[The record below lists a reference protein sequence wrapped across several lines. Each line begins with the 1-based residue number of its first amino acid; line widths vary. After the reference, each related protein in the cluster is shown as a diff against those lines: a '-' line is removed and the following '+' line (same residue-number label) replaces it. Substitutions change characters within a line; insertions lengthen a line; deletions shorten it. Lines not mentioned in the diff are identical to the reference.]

1 MLNVTL
7 VLLAALF
14 VALAVAVAAE
24 AAVYGGVRE
33 RQCDATGHCVEVAIA
48 VETNGA
54 SIRAVGNVRCLSASG
69 TYACPAVYGG
79 VVYLYRA
86 VDNPYGSWF
95 ECGHDVFPTCGAI
108 EHFSTYWVYNAPYL
122 TQRYQARVTIGSVC
136 DGFNLCA
143 SSFDLWSQAVYL

>member
-1 MLNVTL
+1 MKPTCSEAKATTRLTPPGLGRISDRCARKGAGVSKMLNVTL

-54 SIRAVGNVRCLSASG
+54 SIRAVGNVRCLSASE
-69 TYACPAVYGG
+69 TYAYPAV
-79 VVYLYRA
+79 
-86 VDNPYGSWF
+86 
-95 ECGHDVFPTCGAI
+95 
-108 EHFSTYWVYNAPYL
+108 
-122 TQRYQARVTIGSVC
+122 
-136 DGFNLCA
+136 
-143 SSFDLWSQAVYL
+143 